1 MANVKFCPKCGK
13 KGIIGVLCRE
23 CSAEQ
28 SFISYKEIKLKTC
41 VSCKAYLFKNKWK
54 EAGTIDNTL
63 KKIVQKS
70 LRTKITAEIIP
81 HVPEILQKPGLCC
94 DFEVEL
100 KVSPKEKYYIPASLE
115 LTICPKCS
123 KKGTQYFEGIL
134 QLRNPTQEV
143 IGFIR
148 SEAGKQKER
157 GIYITKEEKIAYG
170 KGMDF
175 YFTSQKYIQN
185 LGQKLQ
191 NTFGGILKINPSLFS
206 RSRETSKDLFRVNV
220 LFELLDFRIGD
231 VVAID
236 NKIVHVTEIGKT
248 GIGYDLKTGKK
259 TNFDY
264 RKRDYEVLEKKKTS
278 VVKIYPHIE
287 VLDPET
293 YQSMKTENR
302 KEAKSGDEAEIVMD
316 KGLVYIL

>member
-1 MANVKFCPKCGK
+1 MKFCPKCGK
-13 KGIIGVLCRE
+13 KGITGVLCRE

-28 SFISYKEIKLKTC
+28 SFINYRDIKLKTC
-41 VSCKAYLFKNKWK
+41 VNCKAYLFKNKWMK
-54 EAGTIDNTL
+54 ANTIDNTI

-70 LRTKITAEIIP
+70 LRTKMTAEIIP
-81 HVPEILQKPGLCC
+81 HLPEILQKPGLCY

-100 KVSPKEKYYIPASLE
+100 KVSPKEKYYIPATLE

-143 IGFIR
+143 IEFIR
-148 SEAGKQKER
+148 SEADKQKER

-185 LGQKLQ
+185 LGLKLQ
-191 NTFGGILKINPSLFS
+191 NTFGGILKVNPSLFS

-220 LFELLDFRIGD
+220 LFELLDFKIGD
-231 VVAID
+231 VVAIG
-236 NKIVHVTEIGKT
+236 NKIVHVTEIGKI
-248 GIGYDLKTGKK
+248 GIGFDLKTGNK

-264 RKRDYEVLEKKKTS
+264 RKKDYKVLEKKKTS
-278 VVKIYPHIE
+278 DVKIYPHIE

-293 YQSMKTENR
+293 YQNVRIKN
-302 KEAKSGDEAEIVMD
+302 KKDAKVGDEVEIVMD
-316 KGLVYIL
+316 EGLAYIP

>member
-1 MANVKFCPKCGK
+1 MKFCPKCGK
-13 KGIIGVLCRE
+13 KGITGVLCRE

-28 SFISYKEIKLKTC
+28 SFVSYKDIKLKVC
-41 VSCKAYLFKNKWK
+41 INCKAYLSKNKWRK
-54 EAGTIDNTL
+54 ADTMDNAL
-63 KKIVQKS
+63 KKIVQRS

-100 KVSPKEKYYIPASLE
+100 KVSPKEKYYIPASME
-115 LTICPKCS
+115 LTTCPKCS

-143 IGFIR
+143 IEFIR
-148 SEAGKQKER
+148 SEARKQKEK

-206 RSRETSKDLFRVNV
+206 RNRQTSKDLFRVNV
-220 LFELLDFRIGD
+220 LFELLDFKVGD
-231 VVAID
+231 IVAID
-236 NKIVHVTEIGKT
+236 NKVVHVTEIGKI
-248 GIGYDLKTGKK
+248 GIGHDLKTGKK

-264 RKRDYEVLEKKKTS
+264 RKKDYKVLEKKKTTI
-278 VVKIYPHIE
+278 VKIYPYID

-293 YQSMKTENR
+293 YQSIKTENS
-302 KEAKSGDEAEIVMD
+302 KEAKVGDETEIVMD
-316 KGLVYIL
+316 KGAVYLL